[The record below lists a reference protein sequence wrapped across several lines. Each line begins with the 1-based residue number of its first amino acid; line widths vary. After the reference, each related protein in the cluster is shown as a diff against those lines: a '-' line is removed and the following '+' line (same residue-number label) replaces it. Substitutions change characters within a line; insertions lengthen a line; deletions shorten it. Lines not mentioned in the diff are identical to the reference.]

1 MNDPIRRQPAQRQPA
16 RRLSM
21 RWKQLLAASLLAAC
35 ALPAFAKMQAKPVEW
50 KVGDHVFAGVLVY
63 DDAGGKRPGLVMV
76 PDWYGVT
83 DSAIA
88 KAKHIA
94 GKDYV
99 VLLADVYGKGVR
111 PKDNK
116 AASATVGAL
125 SKDPAEWRAR
135 VAKAL
140 QVLRENA
147 ARAPL
152 DATKLAAIGYCFG
165 GSSVLELAR
174 SGADIA
180 AVVTFHGGLDTS
192 EPAKRGAV
200 KASLLVLN
208 GADDRGTAGDIAG
221 FEKEM
226 NDAGADWQFVNFSHT
241 VHCFALPDA
250 NSPPGCVYNPL
261 SAARAE
267 RMMRGFLAERFAA
280 R

>member
-1 MNDPIRRQPAQRQPA
+1 MNVSMYRRPMLRT
-16 RRLSM
+16 R
-21 RWKQLLAASLLAAC
+21 LAASFLLAAC

-50 KVGDHVFAGVLVY
+50 KVGDTTFAGVLVY

-88 KAKHIA
+88 KARHIA

-111 PKDNK
+111 PRDGKQ
-116 AASATVGAL
+116 ASAAVGAVT
-125 SKDPAEWRAR
+125 KDPANWRAR

-140 QVLRENA
+140 EVLRANA
-147 ARAPL
+147 LHAPL
-152 DATKLAAIGYCFG
+152 DATRLAAIGYCFG

-174 SGADIA
+174 SGADVA
-180 AVVTFHGGLDTS
+180 AVVTFHGGLGTS
-192 EPAKRGAV
+192 APAKKGAV

-226 NDAGADWQFVNFSHT
+226 DDAGADWQFVNFSHT

-267 RMMRGFLAERFAA
+267 RMMHGFLAERFAA
-280 R
+280 K